1 MKDVGAAF
9 ATMLPVGSFK
19 CEQMQFVLQRKIE
32 EVNRDAW
39 KLKFGSS
46 TEIGVKEMIEP
57 ALGVIKW
64 ANNYITQALSGSP
77 QASMA
82 WAGISLFLPVRTIE
96 RSSPA
101 IAGEY

>member
-19 CEQMQFVLQRKIE
+19 REQMQFVLQRKIE

-46 TEIGVKEMIEP
+46 TEIEVKEMIEP

-82 WAGISLFLPVRTIE
+82 WAGISLLLPVGTIE
-96 RSSPA
+96 TFSLV
-101 IAGEY
+101 IAGGH